1 MRLIDFYF
9 PRCSFYSS
17 SYVLP
22 FPYRG
27 FSGVLYILC
36 FFNFLLTCIFFLPFF
51 IIFPS
56 FLCLSRKH
64 LEVVSFFWG
73 FLFLVLTFCSKKE
86 MFQPHLPVRL
96 PCYDLAPVTSFTLGS
111 SFYGHRLQVPPA
123 SMA

>member
-17 SYVLP
+17 SIVLP

-36 FFNFLLTCIFFLPFF
+36 FFQLFTYSF
-51 IIFPS
+51 I
-56 FLCLSRKH
+56 CLSRKH
-64 LEVVSFFWG
+64 LEAVSFFWG